1 MGFSIGG
8 LVSGLDTGAIIEG
21 LVGLQQAQ
29 VDRLE
34 VQQSEIETE
43 RAAFQGIEARVLS
56 FRSNLVNLNRSTSS
70 VFDPTE
76 GTSSDE
82 SIVTVSTDSG
92 AAEGSFLIRV
102 NSLAR
107 AQQIGSQGFDESA
120 TIPTG
125 EISFQVG
132 GRPATNITIDDSN
145 NTPAGL
151 VDAINDS
158 SADVSASIVFDQA
171 NSANRILLTSR
182 ESGVAN
188 EITVTNNL
196 AAATG
201 SETRPDFSGPAIQ
214 EAANAQVQLGSG
226 PGAIVAEFDT
236 NTVEGLIENVTLNL
250 QAADVDQEIDIQIS
264 RDTEPARSAIENFV
278 SEFNSLIDFIDTQT
292 AFNPETGQGSPL
304 LGNRNVSNIQNS
316 LAALVTDIVPGADPS
331 LNRFSQLGIDIG
343 GNGRLSINSTELDQA
358 LSGELEGVGPD
369 DIGRLFQLSGQSSNS
384 GIEFLVGS
392 TRTASSSAPIEVDIL
407 QSAERGSVAATDELA
422 SSITID
428 ASNNQFQL
436 TLDGLESETLTLA
449 NGTFSPEQLAT
460 LVQNRINGSVEL
472 GNSEVAVNVEDGRLN
487 FTSQRFGRSSSIS
500 AFSGTAL
507 DALGLD
513 GSEEGIGQDVA
524 GSFIVDGVVES
535 ATGSGRT
542 LIGDSNNENTADLQI
557 RVDLNASQIG
567 NDSEGTL
574 QISRGISSRIDQFF
588 GEILDTEV
596 GTLSTIDNEFAL
608 QIESLDE
615 SIARVNAISE
625 AQSQSL
631 VEQFATLER
640 VLSDLQNTSSFLS
653 SQLSGL

>member
-1 MGFSIGG
+1 MVFSIGG
-8 LVSGLDTGAIIEG
+8 LVSGLDTGSIIEG

-34 VQQSEIETE
+34 VRQSEIETE

-56 FRSNLVNLNRSTSS
+56 FRSNLINLNRSTSS
-70 VFDPTE
+70 VFDRTE

-82 SIVTVSTDSG
+82 SVVTVSTDSG

-132 GRPATNITIDDSN
+132 DRPATNITIDDSN

-250 QAADVDQEIDIQIS
+250 QAADVDQEIDIRIS

-304 LGNRNVSNIQNS
+304 LGNRNVSNIENS

-369 DIGRLFQLSGQSSNS
+369 DIGRLFRLSGQSSNS

-392 TRTASSSAPIEVDIL
+392 TRTASSSVPIEVDIL
-407 QSAERGSVAATDELA
+407 QSAERGSVTATNELA

-557 RVDLNASQIG
+557 RVNLNASQIG

-608 QIESLDE
+608 RIESLDE

>member
-1 MGFSIGG
+1 MVFSIGG
-8 LVSGLDTGAIIEG
+8 LVSGLDTGSIIEG

-34 VQQSEIETE
+34 VRQSEIETE

-70 VFDPTE
+70 VFDRTE

-82 SIVTVSTDSG
+82 SLVTVSTDSG

-132 GRPATNITIDDSN
+132 DRPATNITIDDSN

-250 QAADVDQEIDIQIS
+250 QAADVDQEIDIRIS

-304 LGNRNVSNIQNS
+304 LGNRNVSNIENS

-369 DIGRLFQLSGQSSNS
+369 DIGRLFRLSGQSSNS

-392 TRTASSSAPIEVDIL
+392 TRTASSSVPIEVDIL
-407 QSAERGSVAATDELA
+407 QSAERGSVTATNELA

-472 GNSEVAVNVEDGRLN
+472 GNSEVAVNVEDGK
-487 FTSQRFGRSSSIS
+487 
-500 AFSGTAL
+500 
-507 DALGLD
+507 
-513 GSEEGIGQDVA
+513 
-524 GSFIVDGVVES
+524 
-535 ATGSGRT
+535 
-542 LIGDSNNENTADLQI
+542 
-557 RVDLNASQIG
+557 
-567 NDSEGTL
+567 
-574 QISRGISSRIDQFF
+574 
-588 GEILDTEV
+588 
-596 GTLSTIDNEFAL
+596 
-608 QIESLDE
+608 
-615 SIARVNAISE
+615 
-625 AQSQSL
+625 
-631 VEQFATLER
+631 
-640 VLSDLQNTSSFLS
+640 
-653 SQLSGL
+653 

>member
-1 MGFSIGG
+1 VVWTPGRLSKGLLGFSRHKLTVWKSGNRKSKPSVRHFKALRREY
-8 LVSGLDTGAIIEG
+8 LV
-21 LVGLQQAQ
+21 
-29 VDRLE
+29 
-34 VQQSEIETE
+34 
-43 RAAFQGIEARVLS
+43 
-56 FRSNLVNLNRSTSS
+56 RSTSS
-70 VFDPTE
+70 VFDRTE

-82 SIVTVSTDSG
+82 SLVTVSTDSG

-132 GRPATNITIDDSN
+132 DRPATNITIDDSN

-250 QAADVDQEIDIQIS
+250 QAADVDQEIDIRIS

-304 LGNRNVSNIQNS
+304 LGNRNVSNIENS

-331 LNRFSQLGIDIG
+331 LNRFSQLG
-343 GNGRLSINSTELDQA
+343 
-358 LSGELEGVGPD
+358 
-369 DIGRLFQLSGQSSNS
+369 
-384 GIEFLVGS
+384 
-392 TRTASSSAPIEVDIL
+392 RTTSADYF
-407 QSAERGSVAATDELA
+407 D
-422 SSITID
+422 
-428 ASNNQFQL
+428 
-436 TLDGLESETLTLA
+436 
-449 NGTFSPEQLAT
+449 
-460 LVQNRINGSVEL
+460 
-472 GNSEVAVNVEDGRLN
+472 
-487 FTSQRFGRSSSIS
+487 
-500 AFSGTAL
+500 
-507 DALGLD
+507 
-513 GSEEGIGQDVA
+513 
-524 GSFIVDGVVES
+524 
-535 ATGSGRT
+535 
-542 LIGDSNNENTADLQI
+542 
-557 RVDLNASQIG
+557 
-567 NDSEGTL
+567 
-574 QISRGISSRIDQFF
+574 
-588 GEILDTEV
+588 
-596 GTLSTIDNEFAL
+596 
-608 QIESLDE
+608 
-615 SIARVNAISE
+615 
-625 AQSQSL
+625 
-631 VEQFATLER
+631 
-640 VLSDLQNTSSFLS
+640 
-653 SQLSGL
+653 

>member
-640 VLSDLQNTSSFLS
+640 VLSDLQSTSSFLS

>member
-557 RVDLNASQIG
+557 RVELNASQIG

-640 VLSDLQNTSSFLS
+640 VLSDLQSTSSFLS